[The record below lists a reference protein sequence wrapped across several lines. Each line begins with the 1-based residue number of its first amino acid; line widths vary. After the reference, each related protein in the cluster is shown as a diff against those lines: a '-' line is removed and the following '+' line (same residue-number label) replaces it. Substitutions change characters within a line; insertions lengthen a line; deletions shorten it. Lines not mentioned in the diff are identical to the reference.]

1 MSLISS
7 SKKSAKCKIL
17 KGQPGAVAA
26 TCFLYL
32 TVKEKTCKGQESTQK
47 NPETNDLERSM
58 RRYFGFCFFCFFYPL
73 IVPSEAKFANGSIC
87 HGGKYW
93 SSSCFILFIYPH
105 LWWQPKFVFWKH
117 EASTTP
123 WYLCGRESACFAQS
137 LLINVFICS
146 ASLVTLSLQRHKS
159 LASVNSGIDPQI
171 KYRSLGDSCCS
182 VYFLFLRNLP
192 TLIAVPAPANLFL
205 FIILVHCMD
214 SKECQITPS
223 AHLCQLVLRSKSTL
237 NVTDSVVKVC
247 PLE

>member
-1 MSLISS
+1 MPRFSQSFLKHPEESIKVISSQLLKHTYCSLKMSLISS

-32 TVKEKTCKGQESTQK
+32 PVKEKTCKGQESTQK

-105 LWWQPKFVFWKH
+105 LWWQPKFVF
-117 EASTTP
+117 
-123 WYLCGRESACFAQS
+123 
-137 LLINVFICS
+137 
-146 ASLVTLSLQRHKS
+146 
-159 LASVNSGIDPQI
+159 
-171 KYRSLGDSCCS
+171 
-182 VYFLFLRNLP
+182 
-192 TLIAVPAPANLFL
+192 
-205 FIILVHCMD
+205 
-214 SKECQITPS
+214 
-223 AHLCQLVLRSKSTL
+223 
-237 NVTDSVVKVC
+237 
-247 PLE
+247 